1 MVDFRLSFVV
11 SKVFQLVTDKN
22 VARPVIKVRTKTFLE
37 EQALKKNILSISWF
51 VANTYFLVSRAEA
64 GLYQVQCQHSMAI
77 SNVIRPGLIRKEGSP
92 HSRILPCFFIEGKGD
107 TFLLKPHG

>member
-64 GLYQVQCQHSMAI
+64 GLYQVQCPETI
-77 SNVIRPGLIRKEGSP
+77 GTKSNASTQWQLAM
-92 HSRILPCFFIEGKGD
+92 
-107 TFLLKPHG
+107 